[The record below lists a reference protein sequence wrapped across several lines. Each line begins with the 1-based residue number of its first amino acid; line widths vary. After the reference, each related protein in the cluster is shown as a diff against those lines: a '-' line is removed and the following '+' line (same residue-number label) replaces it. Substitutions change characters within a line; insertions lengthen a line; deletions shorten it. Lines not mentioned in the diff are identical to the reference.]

1 MITIIIHGVRGSQA
15 QRIVSKSSKKLLKKD
30 YERRNLSKMHFYR
43 FSFKTRMYV
52 STIQVEKHR
61 LTRFLVCWIKGGLR
75 RRRKFSLSS
84 DLVN

>member
-1 MITIIIHGVRGSQA
+1 MITIIIHGVRGSQV

-30 YERRNLSKMHFYR
+30 YGRRNLSKMHFYR

-61 LTRFLVCWIKGGLR
+61 LTRFLVCWG
-75 RRRKFSLSS
+75 
-84 DLVN
+84 